1 MEQGRCEER
10 IIDLFLESAAD
21 SVAWAVQVNEYE
33 AASEMIKEISDFVEK
48 HSELFF
54 LENERRKIQMA
65 RFYMNAML
73 RFGSVY
79 IRSMRRSISIRRWP
93 FLGSRILKNIERN
106 VIRLR
111 TP

>member
-1 MEQGRCEER
+1 MQKTER

-48 HSELFF
+48 NSELFF

-79 IRSMRRSISIRRWP
+79 DTEHAR
-93 FLGSRILKNIERN
+93 
-106 VIRLR
+106 V
-111 TP
+111 